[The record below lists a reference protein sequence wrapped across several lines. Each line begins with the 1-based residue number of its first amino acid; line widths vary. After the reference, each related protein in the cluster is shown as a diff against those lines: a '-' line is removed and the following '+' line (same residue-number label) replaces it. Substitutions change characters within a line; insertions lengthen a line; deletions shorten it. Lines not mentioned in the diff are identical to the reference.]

1 LSKEFFTYH
10 NKLLQIC
17 LLRIGEEVQVVENVF
32 DLQLASYL
40 VAPDLDHEFKDIILR
55 DQDVAIPEFDPDWT
69 PPEVCDY
76 LARSLILLEESCRS
90 MEKRIE
96 DENQVEILREIEIPL
111 TAVLARMEYNG
122 IKLDCEKLRELSGEL
137 GSVLDKLRKEAYEL
151 AGEEFNLNSP
161 KQMREI
167 FFDKLGFP
175 VQGKTSSG
183 KPSTDADTLQKLSE
197 DYRLPAV
204 ILEYRKYSK
213 IESTYL
219 EPLIEAVNERT
230 ERIHTEFNQTVT
242 GTGRLSS
249 SRPNLQN
256 IPVREKFGRRV
267 REAFVPS
274 RPDYILLGADY
285 SQIELR
291 LLAHMSGD
299 ETLLSAFKEG
309 RDIHSITAAEL
320 AGKNESEISKK
331 DRRTAKVVNFGIAY
345 GLSAFGLS
353 RDLDISRK
361 EAKEYIERYFNR
373 YPGVKKFIDETV
385 ETAKKQGYVE
395 TLWGRRRYVPEL
407 SSDDFFRRQ
416 FGRRAAVNAPIQG
429 TSADM
434 LKKAMIELMPE
445 LDGFDCNLLLQ
456 VHDEL
461 ILEVKSEESEELE
474 SVVRRVMKE
483 AMNLKVPV
491 LVNIIQGSNWAEIS
505 K

>member
-1 LSKEFFTYH
+1 
-10 NKLLQIC
+10 
-17 LLRIGEEVQVVENVF
+17 
-32 DLQLASYL
+32 
-40 VAPDLDHEFKDIILR
+40 
-55 DQDVAIPEFDPDWT
+55 
-69 PPEVCDY
+69 
-76 LARSLILLEESCRS
+76 
-90 MEKRIE
+90 
-96 DENQVEILREIEIPL
+96 
-111 TAVLARMEYNG
+111 
-122 IKLDCEKLRELSGEL
+122 
-137 GSVLDKLRKEAYEL
+137 
-151 AGEEFNLNSP
+151 
-161 KQMREI
+161 
-167 FFDKLGFP
+167 
-175 VQGKTSSG
+175 
-183 KPSTDADTLQKLSE
+183 
-197 DYRLPAV
+197 
-204 ILEYRKYSK
+204 
-213 IESTYL
+213 
-219 EPLIEAVNERT
+219 
-230 ERIHTEFNQTVT
+230 
-242 GTGRLSS
+242 
-249 SRPNLQN
+249 
-256 IPVREKFGRRV
+256 
-267 REAFVPS
+267 
-274 RPDYILLGADY
+274 
-285 SQIELR
+285 
-291 LLAHMSGD
+291 MSGD